1 MMLMPNLTQ
10 QQIDL
15 IFQNLEEIND
25 LQKDIIDGL
34 NTNKMSSAEIKSILE
49 NIENNTEYIVD
60 LLRP

>member
-1 MMLMPNLTQ
+1 MLMPNLTQ

-25 LQKDIIDGL
+25 LQKDIIYGL
-34 NTNKMSSAEIKSILE
+34 NTNKMTSTEIKSILE
-49 NIENNTEYIVD
+49 NIENNTEYIAN